1 MSFMKDATEHF
12 GEEAPH
18 TAIKHKLFKSV
29 FDSCI
34 SISSSFN
41 NTKKEK
47 RTFAYLDLYA
57 GSGKFE
63 DNNLG
68 SPLIALN
75 TINTQLQKE
84 TNNISKVNFVLSEQN
99 SINANKLQE
108 HINTYIESNALAD
121 KVFPIVKSDS
131 WENCTDC
138 FANSLANSPWG
149 MIFVD
154 PFSVELKIPDLLKL
168 ITPNGKLKDVLI
180 LINTNAHERILGRS
194 DDESLQKISDYFGV
208 ELKMLRL
215 IKTKVIAI
223 ENLNNAVV
231 IQRLIKRA
239 FRNVEKDFVINLA
252 ITRTRNKDL
261 ENSNRF
267 YLCLLTSSYG
277 VANAFLDTYAN
288 LLNDKK
294 EKANNGQRSLFD
306 NDDNY
311 TYFELKNKIKDIT
324 KGQKL
329 SLLKLMS
336 KLLNDFYSW
345 KDASPNEIPNT
356 RNVQKAI
363 NLLIEEGFLST
374 ESNDM
379 IKKFHFYVDGK
390 RLKSTAFQKKQNLRE
405 IYIFNQ

>member
-1 MSFMKDATEHF
+1 MKDATEHF
-12 GEEAPH
+12 EEEAPH

-29 FDSCI
+29 FDSCM

-41 NTKKEK
+41 NQKREK

-57 GSGKFE
+57 GTGIFE

-75 TINTQLQKE
+75 SINTQLNKE
-84 TNNISKVNFVLSEQN
+84 SNNISKVNFIMSEQN
-99 SINANKLQE
+99 SENASKLRE
-108 HINTYIESNALAD
+108 NITNYISNNSLSN
-121 KVFPIVKSDS
+121 KVFPVVKSDS
-131 WENCTDC
+131 WENCTEC
-138 FANSLANSPWG
+138 FSKNLSSSDWG

-154 PFSVELKIPDLLKL
+154 PFSVELKIPDLLKI
-168 ITPNGKLKDVLI
+168 ITPYGKLKDVLI

-194 DDESLQKISDYFGV
+194 DNDSLQKISDYFGV
-208 ELKMLRL
+208 ELKMVRL
-215 IKTKVIAI
+215 LKNKVKNV
-223 ENLNNAVV
+223 ENLNNAIV
-231 IQRLIKRA
+231 IQRLIRRA
-239 FRNVEKDFVINLA
+239 FKNVEKDFIINLA
-252 ITRTRNKDL
+252 ITRSRNKNL

-277 VANAFLDTYAN
+277 VANAFLDTYAG

-306 NDDNY
+306 TDDNY
-311 TYFELKNKIKDIT
+311 TYFQLKEKIKDIT
-324 KGQKL
+324 KGQKM

-363 NLLIEEGFLST
+363 NLLVEEKFLQT
-374 ESNDM
+374 ESNNF
-379 IKKFHFYVDGK
+379 IKDNHFYKDGK
-390 RLKSTAFQKKQNLRE
+390 RLKSTAFQNKKNLRE
-405 IYIFNQ
+405 IFIFNL